1 MVRYL
6 IVVAGGK
13 GLRMGTDIPK
23 QFLPVKGIPILMHT
37 IKNFHDFDSSIHI
50 ILVLPS
56 SQIDFWN
63 ELCTRHTFDIPHI
76 IVEGGDTRFHSVR
89 NGLKAITEEEA
100 LVAVHDGVRPFVSHG
115 VMANCF
121 DTVLQKGAVVPVIPI
136 AETLRKIDTAS
147 QDTTST
153 TVNRNEYCL
162 VQTPQIFKLSL
173 LRAAYSQ
180 PYATAF
186 TDDASV
192 VEAFGHSVSLVN
204 GNRENIKVTTPFDLR
219 LAETLCAR

>member
-89 NGLKAITEEEA
+89 NGLQAITEEEA

-136 AETLRKIDTAS
+136 VETLRKIDTAS